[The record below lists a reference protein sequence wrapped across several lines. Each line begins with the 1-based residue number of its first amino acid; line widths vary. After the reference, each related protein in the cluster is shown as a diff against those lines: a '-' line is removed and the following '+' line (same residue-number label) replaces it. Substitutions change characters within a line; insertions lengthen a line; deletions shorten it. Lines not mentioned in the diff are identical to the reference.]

1 MLANICVVWVTACYI
16 IVYKLKKKM
25 LELRHSVKFIIDYKF
40 LLIFFISFNFL
51 LSKSILSHLLLK
63 MFKVFYIRGKFNQ
76 NKCRF
81 THVLFPFCLYLI
93 HLIDAAF
100 CSNPITIWLP
110 IVYELYQRFILKIYW
125 FAMSLTLRYAFKRE
139 L

>member
-1 MLANICVVWVTACYI
+1 MFIVTETNGENINIYI
-16 IVYKLKKKM
+16 IMCCMSHSVLHNCLQAKKKM

-40 LLIFFISFNFL
+40 LLIFFSFNFL

-100 CSNPITIWLP
+100 CSNPITI
-110 IVYELYQRFILKIYW
+110 
-125 FAMSLTLRYAFKRE
+125 
-139 L
+139 